1 MLSSLRLVPSQALRC
16 TSTLHHSVR
25 QVRALSSVQGK
36 TTGFIGLGN
45 MGFSM
50 ARNLLSAGHSVVVLD
65 MDTAV
70 MGEMGK
76 LGAVQADSVKGLA
89 AQCDV
94 VVTMLPASKHVQSVL
109 LGEEGVMQH
118 ARKGALLID
127 CSTISPMVSRE
138 LHVEAGKRG
147 LRMIDAPVSGG
158 VTGAAA
164 GTLTFMVGGDA
175 AVIKEAEVVLNSMGK
190 NVVRCGDAGAGGVA
204 KLCNNLSLAIQMI
217 ATSEA
222 MNMGIQLGLDPK
234 TLAGILNT
242 STGRCWSSEAYNP
255 VPGVVQ
261 GVPSGNSYKGGF
273 GVALMSKDLGLAMDL
288 AEEAQLQSPLGIH
301 AAAVYRDMTA
311 DANYSSK
318 DFSIIYEKL
327 SQHNK

>member
-1 MLSSLRLVPSQALRC
+1 
-16 TSTLHHSVR
+16 
-25 QVRALSSVQGK
+25 
-36 TTGFIGLGN
+36 
-45 MGFSM
+45 
-50 ARNLLSAGHSVVVLD
+50 
-65 MDTAV
+65 
-70 MGEMGK
+70 
-76 LGAVQADSVKGLA
+76 
-89 AQCDV
+89 
-94 VVTMLPASKHVQSVL
+94 
-109 LGEEGVMQH
+109 
-118 ARKGALLID
+118 
-127 CSTISPMVSRE
+127 
-138 LHVEAGKRG
+138 
-147 LRMIDAPVSGG
+147 
-158 VTGAAA
+158 
-164 GTLTFMVGGDA
+164 
-175 AVIKEAEVVLNSMGK
+175 MGK